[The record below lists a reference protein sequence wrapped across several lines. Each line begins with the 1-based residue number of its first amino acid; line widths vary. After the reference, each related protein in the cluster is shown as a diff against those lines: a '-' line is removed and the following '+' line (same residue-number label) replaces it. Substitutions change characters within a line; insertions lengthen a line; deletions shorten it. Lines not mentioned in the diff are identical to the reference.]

1 MAFAFDESPTPEL
14 PGTFI
19 FDDFED
25 NNGLGFDPSALDDLP
40 ECFPLD
46 TPSSNIFEEPSL
58 TPSGSSAYGCGDWET
73 LTPEEVLKSQV
84 SVKPKTHVQDTG
96 LEGSK
101 SLGPPEN
108 APVLGMESTWDLSMN
123 PVKSRKNRPKTKKQR
138 AATSF
143 VRKYGACSVH
153 KKAKKSVSAH
163 SQCQRLGEN
172 HLIFSI
178 VCMQPSSHPEACRGY
193 ARNSR
198 YRPAK
203 YCSCKSDPRIHDTL
217 FSQGSIKAKNHS
229 SRRSSHSQSSLS
241 SPKDPLNPTRL
252 INAPPSTKRLPS

>member
-1 MAFAFDESPTPEL
+1 MAFAFDEYPTPGL

-25 NNGLGFDPSALDDLP
+25 NNSLGFDPPALDDHP
-40 ECFPLD
+40 GCFPLG

-73 LTPEEVLKSQV
+73 LTPEEVLESQV
-84 SVKPKTHVQDTG
+84 SVKPKTHVQDTALG
-96 LEGSK
+96 GSEGTQESTR
-101 SLGPPEN
+101 SPAPPEKSTL
-108 APVLGMESTWDLSMN
+108 VGMESTWDLSMN

-138 AATSF
+138 AAASF

-172 HLIFSI
+172 HLIIFNS
-178 VCMQPSSHPEACRGY
+178 VHVTFQPS
-193 ARNSR
+193 
-198 YRPAK
+198 
-203 YCSCKSDPRIHDTL
+203 
-217 FSQGSIKAKNHS
+217 
-229 SRRSSHSQSSLS
+229 
-241 SPKDPLNPTRL
+241 
-252 INAPPSTKRLPS
+252 